1 MGVISAIYRAF
12 GTSDD
17 GMDGAFEAMIVGEK
31 YTIATRDLVHDFGA
45 GKYRLPAR
53 PDSPQTQ
60 RHQ

>member
-1 MGVISAIYRAF
+1 
-12 GTSDD
+12 
-17 GMDGAFEAMIVGEK
+17 MDGAFEAMIVGEK